1 MYMYHFSQQFLD
13 FLEPFLVDKIGETSQ
28 CIKSIPVKCVYCIDK
43 KVLKQVMY
51 DNKLTGCSV
60 YGLGTVYECQ
70 KLYTLLD
77 IDDNYGLIYYD
88 NTRFTKDK
96 CVAIGNIW
104 IIIITDTYVSLDLL
118 RRIVVS
124 KNTNY
129 DVYEQCVNNLEV
141 ATVIIS
147 VDNLE
152 DYLDSFI
159 NTSLSPYTSEN
170 VLVYV
175 DVVYLTDTIRHM
187 YRVVEQGLV
196 KSAGKR

>member
-1 MYMYHFSQQFLD
+1 MYHFSQQFLD